1 MIQTYEQLHQ
11 TVEKAVN
18 KYLQADDEAKISFDI
33 ADNGSCAMT
42 NQANGNKLSF
52 MLAKF
57 GNEFKVGYAFFEKDE
72 PQPDWLDDVFNTE
85 FDENFVTNLIT
96 EQLLPDPLF

>member
-1 MIQTYEQLHQ
+1 MIQNYDELHQ
-11 TVEKAVN
+11 TVSTAIEEF
-18 KYLQADDEAKISFDI
+18 LQSNDDAKIEFEI
-33 ADNGSCAMT
+33 ADNGSCSMT
-42 NQANGNKLSF
+42 NQINGNKMSF

-72 PQPDWLDDVFNTE
+72 QQPDWLDDVFNTE
-85 FDENFVTNLIT
+85 FDGKFVINLIT